1 MFENLII
8 LGLGAVLMALGFGV
22 FIYLLDRKKNKKA

>member
-8 LGLGAVLMALGFGV
+8 LGLGAVLMALGFGLFV
-22 FIYLLDRKKNKKA
+22 YFHQRKKRTKV